1 MPAQRGPVVLWMPD
15 GYFLCDHRPFQHDRR
30 VYQQV
35 AEAELVISE
44 RREAASSDDMQQEK
58 LRQYIITGTDTAQ

>member
-1 MPAQRGPVVLWMPD
+1 MPD

-44 RREAASSDDMQQEK
+44 RREAASSDDVAAGEATAVH
-58 LRQYIITGTDTAQ
+58 LIGTDTAQ